1 MENLTLNLFEIEQS
15 LLHKIILS
23 LAVIVLVSTINTIIK
38 FVMRK
43 HISDL
48 KARFNW
54 TKTIYYINVIIG
66 TLVIGKIWFAGF
78 NSILTFLGLLSAGI
92 AIALKDIMLNYAG
105 WIYIVWKKPFHLG
118 ERIQVG
124 DIKGDVVDIRSFQFI
139 LMEIGNWVHADQS
152 TGRLIHIPNGQ
163 IFTTPI
169 HNYEAGF
176 TYIWSEILVNITFES
191 NWEKAKNILLQIL
204 NEKAP
209 NLSETFKNQLEEAA
223 KEYLIYYNNYT
234 PIVYT
239 NITKQGIGFD
249 LRYLVAPRERRAIDS
264 IIMEE
269 VLVTFSKEKD
279 INFSYPTT
287 RFLDYTTERKDAK

>member
-1 MENLTLNLFEIEQS
+1 MGKFTLNLFEIEQS
-15 LLHKIILS
+15 FLHKIIFT
-23 LAVIVLVSTINTIIK
+23 LAVIVIVSTINTIIK
-38 FVMRK
+38 YVMRK
-43 HISDL
+43 HITDL
-48 KARFNW
+48 KVRFNW

-66 TLVIGKIWFAGF
+66 TLFIGRIWFAGF

-105 WIYIVWKKPFHLG
+105 WIYIVWKKPLALG
-118 ERIQVG
+118 QRIQIG
-124 DIKGDVVDIRSFQFI
+124 EIKGDVVDIRSFQFI

-176 TYIWSEILVNITFES
+176 TYIWSEVLVNITFES
-191 NWEKAKNILLQIL
+191 NWEKAKSILTNILK
-204 NEKAP
+204 EKAP

-234 PIVYT
+234 PIIYT
-239 NITKQGIGFD
+239 SINTQGIGFD
-249 LRYLVAPRERRAIDS
+249 LRYLVGPRERRVTDS

-269 VLVTFSKEKD
+269 ILIAFSKEKD

-287 RFLDYTTERKDAK
+287 RYFSYTVERKDR